1 MQIAPMRNRFQF
13 LLPVLDYLGAL
24 LWTTGFVLL
33 APVVVLLIY
42 AKSEYAE
49 VPAHAY
55 FIPAVVSL
63 GLGIL
68 LKRRPSFRAL
78 DSRGAM
84 LLCVL
89 GWIVVSAIGALP
101 FCLGLDDINYLDAFF
116 EAVSGFTT
124 TGITMLTGLDQM
136 PRSILFWRAL
146 MQWLGGL
153 GILAFFLVVAQGLKS
168 THRLFSAESHKIFAK
183 RPAPS
188 LFRTLKIFWTIYV
201 VLTIIIAVVF
211 RIEGMTSFDAI
222 THSLT
227 SLSTGGFSTHDASI
241 GHFQQAEYDHFVL
254 IEYTVLIAM
263 ILGGI
268 NFFIHYRVATGGV
281 RALWDNTETRL
292 FWLVL
297 VGATGLVMA
306 DHLAN
311 AGSTDSAADAFR
323 HSAFQV
329 VSTVT
334 TTGFGTKN
342 IGSSY
347 FPPLARLV
355 FLALMVVGG
364 CVGSTSGGIKI
375 LRIGI
380 LMKMVQRQV
389 RRVIHG
395 RTAVNVVAIDD
406 EPVDIEE
413 LRRIAALFFAWIL
426 LLIIGA
432 AVTAFVGGGLNP
444 VQSASGMFSAL
455 GNVGPCYISAHDMT
469 TLPPVVKIIYI
480 IGMLAG
486 RLEILPILLLFSRR
500 TWR

>member
-1 MQIAPMRNRFQF
+1 MQITPMRNRFQF

-24 LWTTGFVLL
+24 LWTSGFVLL

-42 AKSEYAE
+42 AKSGPAE
-49 VPAHAY
+49 VPVYAY
-55 FIPAVVSL
+55 FIPAVLSL
-63 GLGIL
+63 ALAML

-89 GWIVVSAIGALP
+89 AWIVVSAIGALP
-101 FCLGLDDINYLDAFF
+101 FCLGLNISYLDAFF

-124 TGITMLTGLDQM
+124 TGITMLTNLDTM

-146 MQWLGGL
+146 IQWLGGL
-153 GILAFFLVVAQGLKS
+153 GILAFFLVVTHGLKS
-168 THRLFSAESHKIFAK
+168 AHRLFSAESHKIFAK

-201 VLTIIIAVVF
+201 VLTIVVAVLLRV
-211 RIEGMTSFDAI
+211 EGMTSFDAI

-241 GHFQQAEYDHFVL
+241 GHFRQANYSDFVL
-254 IEYTVLIAM
+254 IEYTVLFAM
-263 ILGGI
+263 LLGGL
-268 NFFIHYRVATGGV
+268 NFFIHYRVATGGF

-292 FWLVL
+292 FWLL
-297 VGATGLVMA
+297 LAGATGLVIA
-306 DHLAN
+306 DHFAN
-311 AGSTDSAADAFR
+311 VGTNDPGSVFR
-323 HSAFQV
+323 DSAFQV
-329 VSTVT
+329 VSVVT
-334 TTGFGTKN
+334 TTGFATRD
-342 IGSSY
+342 IGSSSY
-347 FPPLARLV
+347 FPALARLI
-355 FLALMVVGG
+355 FLALMIVGG

-380 LMKMVQRQV
+380 LMKMVRRQV

-395 RTAVNVVAIDD
+395 RTAVNVVAVDG
-406 EPVDIEE
+406 EPVDTEE
-413 LRRIAALFFAWIL
+413 LRRIAALFFAWML
-426 LLIIGA
+426 LLMIGA
-432 AVTAFVGGGLNP
+432 GVTAFFASGLGP
-444 VQSASGMFSAL
+444 IQSASGMFSAL
-455 GNVGPCYISAHDMT
+455 GNVGPCYISGPEMAALH
-469 TLPPVVKIIYI
+469 PVVKIVYI